1 MRHLHKVR
9 QMAMDKHRGFIDIH
23 SHFLPFLDDGA
34 ENDQQCLAAARCYQS
49 AGIDQVIATPHFLPG
64 TKWAAAPEQISDSIR
79 RTGNILREQG
89 ISITILPGMEIMLTD
104 MLGGNFDLRPVLSLG
119 GKGAYLVEFP
129 LHSPYD
135 ASMAER
141 LEHWQAAKDM
151 HFVIAHPERCAIF
164 NDNSSSNRLAALV
177 NMGMMVQV
185 NIDSLMGLAG
195 KKAQQAAS
203 AFLQAGIVHFLASDA
218 HPRDGRMPPDNT
230 AMDRLTRLL
239 GRKTTIQA
247 LRTNPMNLLAG
258 KKVDPLPPDG
268 NIHFSAQ
275 LHAMQGGYMQK
286 LKNLF
291 THKQN
296 LN

>member
-1 MRHLHKVR
+1 
-9 QMAMDKHRGFIDIH
+9 MDKRRGFIDIH
-23 SHFLPFLDDGA
+23 SHFLPFLDHGA

-64 TKWAAAPEQISDSIR
+64 TKWAAAPEQISDTIR
-79 RTGNILREQG
+79 RTRNILREQG
-89 ISITILPGMEIMLTD
+89 ISITILAGMEIMLTD

-135 ASMAER
+135 ASMVER
-141 LEHWQAAKDM
+141 LEHWQAARGV

-164 NDNSSSNRLAALV
+164 NDNSSRLDALV
-177 NMGMMVQV
+177 NTGMMVQV
-185 NIDSLMGLAG
+185 NIDSLLGQAG
-195 KKAQQAAS
+195 KKAQQAAL
-203 AFLQAGIVHFLASDA
+203 AFFQAGIVHFLASDA
-218 HPRDGRMPPDNT
+218 HPRDGRMPPDS
-230 AMDRLTRLL
+230 ASMARLTRLL
-239 GRKTTIQA
+239 GRETTFQA
-247 LRTNPMNLLAG
+247 LRTNPMNLLDG
-258 KKVDPLPPDG
+258 KKVDPLRPDG